1 MKTVL
6 TLIVA
11 ATLSLFSVAFAADTV
26 VPQTTPT
33 ATAPAPAPAPAP
45 AVHNAS
51 AKTMHH
57 KKAQK
62 PNTIKNTHKTAPEQ
76 KAQAAQK
83 HHKAAHS
90 HKAPT
95 VAPAAK

>member
-1 MKTVL
+1 
-6 TLIVA
+6 
-11 ATLSLFSVAFAADTV
+11 
-26 VPQTTPT
+26 
-33 ATAPAPAPAPAP
+33 
-45 AVHNAS
+45 S

>member
-6 TLIVA
+6 ALIVA
-11 ATLSLFSVAFAADTV
+11 ATLSLSSVAFAADTV
-26 VPQTTPT
+26 VPQATP
-33 ATAPAPAPAPAP
+33 PAP

-62 PNTIKNTHKTAPEQ
+62 PNAIKNTHKTAPKQE
-76 KAQAAQK
+76 AQAAKK

-95 VAPAAK
+95 VAPATK

>member
-33 ATAPAPAPAPAP
+33 ATAPAPA
-45 AVHNAS
+45 
-51 AKTMHH
+51 
-57 KKAQK
+57 
-62 PNTIKNTHKTAPEQ
+62 
-76 KAQAAQK
+76 
-83 HHKAAHS
+83 
-90 HKAPT
+90 
-95 VAPAAK
+95 

>member
-51 AKTMHH
+51 AKNHAPQKKH
-57 KKAQK
+57 KNQ
-62 PNTIKNTHKTAPEQ
+62 TQ
-76 KAQAAQK
+76 
-83 HHKAAHS
+83 
-90 HKAPT
+90 
-95 VAPAAK
+95 

>member
-33 ATAPAPAPAPAP
+33 ATAPAPAPAP
-45 AVHNAS
+45 
-51 AKTMHH
+51 
-57 KKAQK
+57 
-62 PNTIKNTHKTAPEQ
+62 
-76 KAQAAQK
+76 
-83 HHKAAHS
+83 
-90 HKAPT
+90 
-95 VAPAAK
+95 

>member
-1 MKTVL
+1 MALRSIQSGKNRPHKSTWGDNYL
-6 TLIVA
+6 
-11 ATLSLFSVAFAADTV
+11 DTYR
-26 VPQTTPT
+26 
-33 ATAPAPAPAPAP
+33 
-45 AVHNAS
+45 VHNAS

-62 PNTIKNTHKTAPEQ
+62 PNAIKNTHKTAPKQE
-76 KAQAAQK
+76 AQAAKK

-95 VAPAAK
+95 VAPATK

>member
-33 ATAPAPAPAPAP
+33 ATAPAPAPA
-45 AVHNAS
+45 VHNAS

-57 KKAQK
+57 KKAQ
-62 PNTIKNTHKTAPEQ
+62 NQTQ
-76 KAQAAQK
+76 
-83 HHKAAHS
+83 
-90 HKAPT
+90 
-95 VAPAAK
+95 

>member
-6 TLIVA
+6 ALIVA
-11 ATLSLFSVAFAADTV
+11 ATLSLSSVAFAADTV

-33 ATAPAPAPAPAP
+33 ATAP

>member
-33 ATAPAPAPAPAP
+33 ATAPAPAPA
-45 AVHNAS
+45 VHNAS

-62 PNTIKNTHKTAPEQ
+62 PNTIKKYA
-76 KAQAAQK
+76 
-83 HHKAAHS
+83 
-90 HKAPT
+90 
-95 VAPAAK
+95 

>member
-33 ATAPAPAPAPAP
+33 ATAPAPA
-45 AVHNAS
+45 VHNAS
-51 AKTMHH
+51 AKTMHTKKH
-57 KKAQK
+57 KNQ
-62 PNTIKNTHKTAPEQ
+62 TQ
-76 KAQAAQK
+76 
-83 HHKAAHS
+83 
-90 HKAPT
+90 
-95 VAPAAK
+95 

>member
-6 TLIVA
+6 ALIVA
-11 ATLSLFSVAFAADTV
+11 ATLSLSSVAFAADTV

-33 ATAPAPAPAPAP
+33 ATAPAPAP

-76 KAQAAQK
+76 KAQTAQK

>member
-33 ATAPAPAPAPAP
+33 ATAPAPAPAP

>member
-33 ATAPAPAPAPAP
+33 ATAPAPAPA
-45 AVHNAS
+45 VHNAS

-76 KAQAAQK
+76 KA
-83 HHKAAHS
+83 
-90 HKAPT
+90 
-95 VAPAAK
+95 

>member
-33 ATAPAPAPAPAP
+33 ATAPAPAPAPA
-45 AVHNAS
+45 VHNAS

-62 PNTIKNTHKTAPEQ
+62 PNTIKKYA
-76 KAQAAQK
+76 
-83 HHKAAHS
+83 
-90 HKAPT
+90 
-95 VAPAAK
+95 

>member
-6 TLIVA
+6 ALIVA
-11 ATLSLFSVAFAADTV
+11 ATLSLSSVAFAADTV
-26 VPQTTPT
+26 VPQATP
-33 ATAPAPAPAPAP
+33 PAPAPAP

-62 PNTIKNTHKTAPEQ
+62 PNAIKNTHKTAPKQE
-76 KAQAAQK
+76 AQAAKK

-95 VAPAAK
+95 VAPATK

>member
-33 ATAPAPAPAPAP
+33 ATAPAPAPA
-45 AVHNAS
+45 VHNAS

-76 KAQAAQK
+76 KAQA
-83 HHKAAHS
+83 
-90 HKAPT
+90 
-95 VAPAAK
+95 

>member
-6 TLIVA
+6 ALIVA
-11 ATLSLFSVAFAADTV
+11 ATLSLSSVAFAADTV

-33 ATAPAPAPAPAP
+33 ATAPAPAP